1 MYACRTQ
8 NCKAYIDAAWAEQLE
23 KNHAVVLL
31 TPRKK
36 HKGDILT
43 SGDTFSAFV
52 SSLRQP
58 VECLFNWLNRL
69 TNIQSASMVRS
80 LSGLLLHIFA
90 RITAALAALLFN
102 S

>member
-1 MYACRTQ
+1 M
-8 NCKAYIDAAWAEQLE
+8 DAARKAQLE
-23 KNHAVVLL
+23 KNYAVVLL

-36 HKGDILT
+36 KKEDILT
-43 SGDTFSAFV
+43 SSDTFSTFV

-58 VECLFNWLNRL
+58 VECFFNWLNHL
-69 TNIQSASMVRS
+69 TNIQSASLVRS

-90 RITAALAALLFN
+90 RIATALAALLFN

>member
-1 MYACRTQ
+1 MQTKPVRM
-8 NCKAYIDAAWAEQLE
+8 
-23 KNHAVVLL
+23 LL
-31 TPRKK
+31 RHNDWKRIMPFLLIPRKK
-36 HKGDILT
+36 RKGGILT
-43 SGDTFSAFV
+43 SGNAFSTFV

-58 VECLFNWLNRL
+58 VECFFNWLNRL